1 MSGDASGKDDQ
12 AIDLRGQVALV
23 TGGGRGLGRV
33 IARAL
38 AGAGAAVAVTARS
51 EDELADTVA
60 GIAASGGRAAAVPA
74 DVTDRAAVEGAVAE
88 AERRL
93 GQVDLLVN
101 NAGRAHA
108 LDEVSQVDAEDWW
121 RDVEVNLRGPFLCA
135 HAVLPGMLA
144 RGRGRIVNVTS
155 GVGDMPGPGFSGYVV
170 SKAALMRLTDTLAA
184 EVAGTG
190 IAVFAI
196 SPSLVSTPG
205 SKYLLASP
213 VMARWAPG
221 LLKVM
226 DEGRDEAPEVL
237 ARWVISLASG
247 RADMLSGR
255 FLSTR
260 LDNLDDLISRVD
272 DVRREDSHALRLRR

>member
-1 MSGDASGKDDQ
+1 MSGNVSGKDNG
-12 AIDLRGQVALV
+12 AIDLTGQVALV
-23 TGGGRGLGRV
+23 TGGGRGLGTV
-33 IARAL
+33 IARVL
-38 AGAGAAVAVTARS
+38 AAAGAAVAVMARS

-74 DVTDRAAVEGAVAE
+74 DVTDRAAVERAVAE

-108 LDEVSQVDAEDWW
+108 LDEVSQVDPEDWW

-135 HAVLPGMLA
+135 RAVLPGMLA
-144 RGRGRIVNVTS
+144 RGRGRIINVTS
-155 GVGDMPGPGFSGYVV
+155 GVGGLPGPGFSGYVV

-184 EVAGTG
+184 EVVGSG
-190 IAVFAI
+190 VAVFAI
-196 SPSLVSTPG
+196 SPSLVRTPG
-205 SKYLLASP
+205 STYLLASP

-221 LLKVM
+221 LLKAM
-226 DEGRDEAPEVL
+226 KEGRDESPEVL
-237 ARWVISLASG
+237 ARWVVSLASG

-260 LDNLDDLISRVD
+260 LDNLDDL
-272 DVRREDSHALRLRR
+272 